1 MAHDSAHRLRLP
13 HGRAADLAS
22 ACGVFLLAAVWNA
35 APLIREDPT
44 EPWPVTLLG
53 WLLIVAACG
62 ALYFRRRYPVAV
74 TVFTLAATAAYY
86 LTSAY
91 DGPLLVALIV
101 ALFSVAAEGRLRA
114 AVAIGAVVVI
124 GVGIGTLAGNGDV
137 NGVAIFMLTGWLVA
151 VVALGTMRHGRF
163 AFAEEEARRR
173 ATEERLRIA
182 RDLHDV
188 IGHNIS
194 LINVQ
199 ASAALH
205 RLKKHPEQAEDALA
219 AIKQSSREALGE
231 LRATLGVL
239 RQVDEEAPTKPA
251 PGLARLHELVASV
264 KPTGLDVKVCNL
276 GQARVLPAA
285 VDLAAF
291 RVVQESLT
299 NVTRHARGATTVE
312 VRLGFGERELSLA
325 IEDDGDY
332 GAVDRGA
339 GNRNTG
345 GSGIKGMRERV
356 AALGGELSAG
366 PGPGPRGGF
375 AVTARIPYED

>member
-101 ALFSVAAEGRLRA
+101 ALFSVAAGGCGRPSPSAPLSSSEWASERW
-114 AVAIGAVVVI
+114 
-124 GVGIGTLAGNGDV
+124 LYNGDV